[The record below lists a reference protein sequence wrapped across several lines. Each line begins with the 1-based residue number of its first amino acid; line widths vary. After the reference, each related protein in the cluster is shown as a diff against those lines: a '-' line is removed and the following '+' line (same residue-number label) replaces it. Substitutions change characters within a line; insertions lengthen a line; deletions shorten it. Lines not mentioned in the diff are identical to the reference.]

1 MKSVANKPIMLSVI
15 MLNVIML
22 NAVRLSVVASLKDKN
37 AFTKD
42 RVSSPS
48 GKLDCK
54 IALKNWHVSMS
65 LLNFASLSHFK
76 F

>member
-1 MKSVANKPIMLSVI
+1 MLSYI

-22 NAVRLSVVASLKDKN
+22 NAVMLSVVASLKDKN
-37 AFTKD
+37 AFTKE

-54 IALKNWHVSMS
+54 IALKNWRVSMS
-65 LLNFASLSHFK
+65 LLNFGSLSHFK